1 MYRYFLILLNLAG
14 CCWIGYLFYDNAFAR
29 MDGVNLEYIGLGS
42 WLEFLGVL
50 ALFTYTFLNLLFVM
64 FTIKQNETNL
74 LNLWLKVRLKK
85 SEQLREALEKEL
97 ED

>member
-14 CCWIGYLFYDNAFAR
+14 CCWIGYLFYDEAFAR
-29 MDGVNLEYIGLGS
+29 IDGVNLEYIGLSS
-42 WLEFLGVL
+42 WVEFLAVL
-50 ALFTYTFLNLLFVM
+50 AFFAYTFLNLLFVM

>member
-1 MYRYFLILLNLAG
+1 VG
-14 CCWIGYLFYDNAFAR
+14 CCWVGYLFYDEAFGSI
-29 MDGVNLEYIGLGS
+29 DGVNVQYYGLGS
-42 WLEFLGVL
+42 WDQYFLVV
-50 ALFTYTFLNLLFVM
+50 ALFTYTVLNLLFVL